1 MKHLVKY
8 NNDSIPIIFL
18 WNERVGIIKCLQ
30 TDVHTHMHIYNIEY
44 TCHQIIIYVKLI
56 LAESVKKNH

>member
-30 TDVHTHMHIYNIEY
+30 TDVHTHMHIYI
-44 TCHQIIIYVKLI
+44 TLSTPVIK
-56 LAESVKKNH
+56 S